1 MKVCAAMG
9 DYEQAYDYQNKY
21 LHLRDSLINMETVTQ
36 MANMRA
42 DFEIEQKEVE
52 VQQMAASKKMMARIA
67 AITVGS
73 LVLVGILLL
82 VVYRDAHRKKVLNKA
97 LLQKQEALRQSKK
110 ELEAAIGSK
119 DRLFSIIS
127 HDLRGP
133 VGTLGG
139 LSNLLH
145 ELLNEGK
152 VTEAG
157 ELNASITHTIRQI
170 EFLLNNLLHW
180 SIRQQDIY
188 QPHIERF
195 DLLNLTQNIIEV
207 YEQTAQIKNI
217 SLALESPLSKLEV
230 EADSNS
236 WGIIIRNLINNA
248 LKFTHP
254 GGFVVVRLSVKD
266 QEVVLEVIDNGVGMN
281 PSQLSSLFSI
291 SGAQPEWGTQN
302 EKGQGLGLALIH
314 QFVGLH
320 KGRIAVSS
328 EPQKGAHFKVSI
340 PTRVC
345 EQVSEPKST
354 VKAQTAKLS
363 SWNE

>member
-1 MKVCAAMG
+1 
-9 DYEQAYDYQNKY
+9 
-21 LHLRDSLINMETVTQ
+21 
-36 MANMRA
+36 
-42 DFEIEQKEVE
+42 
-52 VQQMAASKKMMARIA
+52 MAASKKLMARIGA
-67 AITVGS
+67 SAVGG
-73 LVLVGILLL
+73 VVVVAFLLL

-97 LLQKQEALRQSKK
+97 LGQRQEALRQSKK

-195 DLLNLTQNIIEV
+195 DLLDLTQNIIEV

-236 WGIIIRNLINNA
+236 WGIIIQI
-248 LKFTHP
+248 
-254 GGFVVVRLSVKD
+254 
-266 QEVVLEVIDNGVGMN
+266 
-281 PSQLSSLFSI
+281 
-291 SGAQPEWGTQN
+291 
-302 EKGQGLGLALIH
+302 
-314 QFVGLH
+314 
-320 KGRIAVSS
+320 GRASCR
-328 EPQKGAHFKVSI
+328 E
-340 PTRVC
+340 
-345 EQVSEPKST
+345 
-354 VKAQTAKLS
+354 
-363 SWNE
+363 